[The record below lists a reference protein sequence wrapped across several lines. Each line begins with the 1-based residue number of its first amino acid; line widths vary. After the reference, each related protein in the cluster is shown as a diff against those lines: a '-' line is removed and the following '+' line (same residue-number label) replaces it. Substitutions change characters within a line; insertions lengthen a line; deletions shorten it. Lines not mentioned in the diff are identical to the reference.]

1 MTTIVEL
8 HGREILD
15 SRGNPAMEADII
27 LEGGVLGRAAVPSA
41 TRERAEAINDEIAA
55 AAQAALGWYG
65 RGPTGHTTGGCGGNG
80 TVPAGS
86 AARVGR

>member
-1 MTTIVEL
+1 MTTIIEL
-8 HGREILD
+8 HGWEILD
-15 SRGNPAMEADII
+15 SRGNPAMEADLV

-41 TRERAEAINDEIAA
+41 TRETAAAINDEIAA
-55 AAQAALGWYG
+55 TAQAVPGWYG